1 MPSGVSSCCFW
12 EYCQRGWKRRCKNEV
27 TLIFDLLNF
36 LGENDVT
43 ISLSTLYYPFKTPKI
58 TKIAEIQYQL
68 SNNSENKQYNFQ
80 YKSFSCFCYF
90 CIVDTFEGR
99 FKRGL
104 LLLCYNSKC
113 RHPLSACF
121 LISGQLHYNT
131 LYEGCQPFC
140 KKNGLYVV
148 FFIVFV
154 TF

>member
-43 ISLSTLYYPFKTPKI
+43 ISLSTLYYPSKTPKI

-68 SNNSENKQYNFQ
+68 SNNSKNKQYNFQ
-80 YKSFSCFCYF
+80 YKSFSYFCYF
-90 CIVDTFEGR
+90 CIVDTFECR

-104 LLLCYNSKC
+104 LLSCHNWVFQSRDYLIIST
-113 RHPLSACF
+113 RWLFCF
-121 LISGQLHYNT
+121 CLVDNTFYVSPHSG
-131 LYEGCQPFC
+131 
-140 KKNGLYVV
+140 
-148 FFIVFV
+148 
-154 TF
+154 